1 MACSDSA
8 PTLPVH
14 IVDGCRAFREA
25 TAAMLIARGHAV
37 RGYDS
42 ADAFLAQVPAPDG
55 VLLLDVRLRGRSG
68 LALQAMVAARPALT
82 IIFASAAAEVAD
94 ALTAMKAGAMDFLV
108 KPVPPRTLTRTVEQ
122 GLARAAAAAARA
134 AAARA
139 NRRAFES
146 LSPAERALVPL
157 LAQGMRNKVIA
168 QRLSKA
174 ESTVKNQ
181 RVSVLRKM
189 AARTSFDLA
198 TKLEDIAGLPP
209 HGLAA

>member
-1 MACSDSA
+1 M
-8 PTLPVH
+8 PQLPVY
-14 IVDGCRAFREA
+14 IVDSCDHFRDS
-25 TAAMLIARGHAV
+25 TAAMLTARGHAV
-37 RGYDS
+37 QGFDS
-42 ADAFLAQVPAPDG
+42 ADAFLARVAEPDG

-82 IIFASAAAEVAD
+82 IIFASGNADVAD

-108 KPVPPRTLTRTVEQ
+108 KPVPPRTLVRTVEQ
-122 GLARAAAAAARA
+122 GLSRAAAAAARVA
-134 AAARA
+134 TARA

-146 LSPAERALVPL
+146 LSPAERTLVPR
-157 LAQGMRNKVIA
+157 GMRSKVIA

-189 AARTSFDLA
+189 AARSCFDLA
-198 TKLEDIAGLPP
+198 TKMEDIAGLPP

>member
-1 MACSDSA
+1 M
-8 PTLPVH
+8 PQLPVY
-14 IVDGCRAFREA
+14 IVDTCDHFRDS
-25 TAAMLIARGHAV
+25 TAAMLTARGHAV
-37 RGYDS
+37 QGFDS
-42 ADAFLAQVPAPDG
+42 ADAFLAQVAEPDG

-82 IIFASAAAEVAD
+82 IVFASGGAEVTD
-94 ALTAMKAGAMDFLV
+94 ALAAMKAGAMDFLV
-108 KPVPPRTLTRTVEQ
+108 KPVPPRTLVRTVEQ
-122 GLARAAAAAARA
+122 GLSRAAAAARVAT
-134 AAARA
+134 ARA

-146 LSPAERALVPL
+146 LSPAERTLVPR
-157 LAQGMRNKVIA
+157 GMRSKVIA

-189 AARTSFDLA
+189 AARSCFDLA
-198 TKLEDIAGLPP
+198 SKMEDIAGLPP

>member
-1 MACSDSA
+1 M
-8 PTLPVH
+8 PQLPVY
-14 IVDGCRAFREA
+14 IVDSCDHFRDS
-25 TAAMLIARGHAV
+25 TAAMLTARGHAV
-37 RGYDS
+37 QGFDS
-42 ADAFLAQVPAPDG
+42 ADAFLARVAEPDG

-82 IIFASAAAEVAD
+82 IIFASGGADVAD

-108 KPVPPRTLTRTVEQ
+108 KPVPPRTLVRTVEQ
-122 GLARAAAAAARA
+122 GLSRAAAAARVAT
-134 AAARA
+134 ARA

-146 LSPAERALVPL
+146 LSPAERTLVPL
-157 LAQGMRNKVIA
+157 LARGMRNKVIA

-189 AARTSFDLA
+189 AARSCFDLA
-198 TKLEDIAGLPP
+198 TKMEDIAGLPP

>member
-1 MACSDSA
+1 M
-8 PTLPVH
+8 PQLPVY
-14 IVDGCRAFREA
+14 IVDSCDHFRDS
-25 TAAMLIARGHAV
+25 TAAMLTARGHAV
-37 RGYDS
+37 QGFDS
-42 ADAFLAQVPAPDG
+42 ADAFLARVAEPDG

-82 IIFASAAAEVAD
+82 IIFASGNADVAD

-108 KPVPPRTLTRTVEQ
+108 KPVPPRTLVRTVEQ
-122 GLARAAAAAARA
+122 GLSRAAAAARVAT
-134 AAARA
+134 ARA

-146 LSPAERALVPL
+146 LSPAERTLVPR
-157 LAQGMRNKVIA
+157 GMRSKVIA

-189 AARTSFDLA
+189 AARSCFDLA
-198 TKLEDIAGLPP
+198 SKMEDIAGLPP

>member
-1 MACSDSA
+1 M
-8 PTLPVH
+8 PQLPVY
-14 IVDGCRAFREA
+14 IVDSCDHFRDS
-25 TAAMLIARGHAV
+25 TAAMLTARGHAV
-37 RGYDS
+37 QGFDS
-42 ADAFLAQVPAPDG
+42 ADAFLAQVAEPDG

-82 IIFASAAAEVAD
+82 IIFASGNADVAD

-108 KPVPPRTLTRTVEQ
+108 KPVPPRTLVRTVEQ
-122 GLARAAAAAARA
+122 GLSRAAAAARVAT
-134 AAARA
+134 ARA

-146 LSPAERALVPL
+146 LSPAERTLVPR
-157 LAQGMRNKVIA
+157 GMRSKVIA

-189 AARTSFDLA
+189 AARSCFDLA
-198 TKLEDIAGLPP
+198 SKMEDIAGLPP

>member
-1 MACSDSA
+1 M
-8 PTLPVH
+8 PQLPVY
-14 IVDGCRAFREA
+14 IVDSCDHFRDS
-25 TAAMLIARGHAV
+25 TAAMLTARGHAV
-37 RGYDS
+37 QGFDS
-42 ADAFLAQVPAPDG
+42 ADAFLARVAEPDG

-82 IIFASAAAEVAD
+82 IIFASGNADVAD

-108 KPVPPRTLTRTVEQ
+108 KPVPPRTLVHTVEQ
-122 GLARAAAAAARA
+122 GLSRAAAAAARVA
-134 AAARA
+134 TARA

-146 LSPAERALVPL
+146 LSPAERTLVPL
-157 LAQGMRNKVIA
+157 LARGMRNKVIA

-189 AARTSFDLA
+189 AARSCFDLA
-198 TKLEDIAGLPP
+198 TKMEDIAGLPP

>member
-1 MACSDSA
+1 
-8 PTLPVH
+8 
-14 IVDGCRAFREA
+14 
-25 TAAMLIARGHAV
+25 MLAARGHDTHTFD
-37 RGYDS
+37 G

-82 IIFASAAAEVAD
+82 IIFASAGAEVAD

-108 KPVPPRTLTRTVEQ
+108 KPVPPRTLIRTVEQ
-122 GLARAAAAAARA
+122 GLSRAAAAAARA
-134 AAARA
+134 AHAAA

-146 LSPAERALVPL
+146 LSPAERALVPF
-157 LAQGMRNKVIA
+157 LARGMRNKVIA

-198 TKLEDIAGLPP
+198 TKMEDIAGLPP

>member
-1 MACSDSA
+1 M
-8 PTLPVH
+8 PQLPVY
-14 IVDGCRAFREA
+14 IVDSCDHFRDS
-25 TAAMLIARGHAV
+25 TAAMLTARGHAV
-37 RGYDS
+37 QGFDS
-42 ADAFLAQVPAPDG
+42 ADAFLARVAEPDG

-82 IIFASAAAEVAD
+82 IIFASGNADVAD
-94 ALTAMKAGAMDFLV
+94 ALTAMKAGAMDFLI
-108 KPVPPRTLTRTVEQ
+108 KPVPPRTLVRTVEQ
-122 GLARAAAAAARA
+122 GLSRAAAAAARVA
-134 AAARA
+134 TARA

-146 LSPAERALVPL
+146 LSPAERTLVPL
-157 LAQGMRNKVIA
+157 LARGMRNKVIA

-189 AARTSFDLA
+189 AARSCFDLA
-198 TKLEDIAGLPP
+198 TKMEDIAGLPP